1 MDFYFTSVTDN
12 QMIKYLHDNNAY
24 CVLLSYLEKK
34 KIISTLENEIL
45 PTKIFIDSGAYSAF
59 TRGIKIDIDEYISFL
74 NKYHSSFD
82 LYASLD
88 VIPNSDS
95 YNDIKY
101 SVKKSWENYLY
112 MRERVEDSEKLIY
125 TFHLG
130 EPFSQLEEALMYS
143 DEKGKITHFALGGLV
158 SYKGDSELRSK
169 FIEDCYKTIH
179 RLNRDDI
186 YIHLFGMTDMG
197 VCRQWGAS
205 SIDST
210 TWIRAASFGEVCTDY
225 GRIVVSEN
233 RECDNS
239 HISNLPPPARKDLE
253 KIISDYGFTLEELS
267 RDSKMRSLFNIKY
280 FYETSKRIDKI
291 NFNIEIETKVDLW

>member
-95 YNDIKY
+95 YNDA
-101 SVKKSWENYLY
+101 LY
-112 MRERVEDSEKLIY
+112 NK
-125 TFHLG
+125 
-130 EPFSQLEEALMYS
+130 
-143 DEKGKITHFALGGLV
+143 
-158 SYKGDSELRSK
+158 
-169 FIEDCYKTIH
+169 
-179 RLNRDDI
+179 
-186 YIHLFGMTDMG
+186 
-197 VCRQWGAS
+197 
-205 SIDST
+205 
-210 TWIRAASFGEVCTDY
+210 
-225 GRIVVSEN
+225 
-233 RECDNS
+233 
-239 HISNLPPPARKDLE
+239 
-253 KIISDYGFTLEELS
+253 
-267 RDSKMRSLFNIKY
+267 
-280 FYETSKRIDKI
+280 KI
-291 NFNIEIETKVDLW
+291 NKIKNVDFYNKDVSS